1 LCGVVVIDFI
11 QWKDKRGTENSDKEP
26 SFGSPKGPSANDVK
40 GRREK
45 DDGRIAR
52 PGMHLSAAALFA
64 DRYPD
69 YFADLNNDRSRLES
83 RIVLIILSVITFSII
98 FLWIIWQEQYFH
110 TDSDLVYYM
119 GLTGGILMLVA
130 TTYSLRKRIKLFNK
144 LGLVSTW
151 YYVHLLGGV
160 VGPILIILHSSF
172 TLKAMNSTV
181 ALISMLCIVAS
192 GIFGRYIY
200 TRIGYHLHSQLI
212 AIRTTEERL
221 AESMHKYKGE
231 EIDAVEKALSMLTA
245 SAISSPKTLFR
256 APARFFALRAK
267 AARCYIEGA
276 RQITTLLKS
285 RARHEKWDKHY
296 FHAELVREKKFLREH
311 VNALVRIGQSHFY
324 ERLLVGWRIFH
335 VPLIFILVI
344 SGSVHVLAVH
354 LY

>member
-1 LCGVVVIDFI
+1 MIDFI
-11 QWKDKRGTENSDKEP
+11 QWKDRRGTANSEKEP
-26 SFGSPKGPSANDVK
+26 SFGSPNDSSANGTK
-40 GRREK
+40 GNRK
-45 DDGRIAR
+45 KPDDHMAR
-52 PGMHLSAAALFA
+52 PGMHLSAAALFS

-83 RIVLIILSVITFSII
+83 RIVLIVLSAITLSII
-98 FLWIIWQEQYFH
+98 SLWIVWQEQYFH
-110 TDSDLVYYM
+110 TDGDLVYYM

-130 TTYSLRKRIKLFNK
+130 TTYSLRKRIKLFRK
-144 LGLVSTW
+144 LGRVSTW

-181 ALISMLCIVAS
+181 ALVSMLCIVAS

-200 TRIGYHLHSQLI
+200 TRIGYHLHRQLI
-212 AIRTTEERL
+212 AIRSTEERL

-231 EIDAVEKALSMLTA
+231 EIDAVERALSMLTA
-245 SAISSPKTLFR
+245 SAITSPKTLFR

-267 AARCYIEGA
+267 AAKCYIEGA
-276 RQITTLLKS
+276 RQLTTLLKK
-285 RARHEKWDKHY
+285 RARHEKWDKQF
-296 FHAELVREKKFLREH
+296 FHTELVREKKFLREH
-311 VNALVRIGQSHFY
+311 VNALVRVGQSHFY